1 MKKCDRPR
9 APKEIGAVRDED
21 IDFGAIPELSE
32 DFRKDAK
39 AVGQD
44 KRKRA
49 ALHRDL
55 PFPERKPNA
64 ETLEAMR
71 QVVTGVGLI
80 ECDGVQGMIAEC
92 ERDDE

>member
-1 MKKCDRPR
+1 MKRLVK
-9 APKEIGAVRDED
+9 DED
-21 IDFGAIPELSE
+21 VDFSAILELSE
-32 DFRKDAK
+32 ESRKNAE
-39 AVGQD
+39 VVEQD
-44 KRKRA
+44 KEERA
-49 ALHRDL
+49 VLHRDL

-71 QVVTGVGLI
+71 QIATGKGLI

>member
-1 MKKCDRPR
+1 MKRRDRSL

-21 IDFGAIPELSE
+21 IDFIAILELSE
-32 DFRKDAK
+32 DFRKNAK
-39 AVGQD
+39 VVEPD
-44 KRKRA
+44 KKKRA
-49 ALHRDL
+49 VLHRDL

-71 QVVTGVGLI
+71 QVATGEGLI

-92 ERDDE
+92 ECDDE

>member
-1 MKKCDRPR
+1 MRRSDRPL
-9 APKEIGAVRDED
+9 APKEIGAVKDED
-21 IDFGAIPELSE
+21 IDFVAILELSE
-32 DFRKDAK
+32 DFSKNAE
-39 AVGQD
+39 AVEPD

-49 ALHRDL
+49 VLHRDL

-71 QVVTGVGLI
+71 QIATGEGLI

>member
-1 MKKCDRPR
+1 MKKRDRPL
-9 APKEIGAVRDED
+9 APKEIGVVRDED
-21 IDFGAIPELSE
+21 VDFGAIPELSE
-32 DFRKDAK
+32 DFRKNAK
-39 AVGQD
+39 AVGPD
-44 KRKRA
+44 KKKRA
-49 ALHRDL
+49 VLLRDL

-71 QVVTGVGLI
+71 QVATGEGLI

>member
-1 MKKCDRPR
+1 MKKRDRPL

-21 IDFGAIPELSE
+21 VDFGVIPELSE
-32 DFRKDAK
+32 DFSKNAK
-39 AVGQD
+39 AVGPD

-49 ALHRDL
+49 VLHRDL

-64 ETLEAMR
+64 ETLEAMC
-71 QVVTGVGLI
+71 QVATGEGLI

>member
-1 MKKCDRPR
+1 MKKRDRPL
-9 APKEIGAVRDED
+9 APKEIGVVRDED
-21 IDFGAIPELSE
+21 IDLSVILELSE
-32 DFRKDAK
+32 DFRRHAEVVEPGEK
-39 AVGQD
+39 Q
-44 KRKRA
+44 RA
-49 ALHRDL
+49 ALPRDL

-71 QVVTGVGLI
+71 QIATGEGLI